1 MDEYLYWQHMRQLHT
16 FALTLSEVQDQ
27 QEVCKRMGLPQ
38 CWGTYFVNEATLWG
52 LIKVEHQPCKKNHF
66 IVSPER
72 FKRFTQELESM
83 ELELACNDPRFIFF

>member
-1 MDEYLYWQHMRQLHT
+1 MDEIFYWEHLRRVHT
-16 FALTLSEVQDQ
+16 FAKLLAEVQEP
-27 QEVCKRMGLPQ
+27 QEVCTLMLLPKL
-38 CWGTYFVNEATLWG
+38 WGTYFINETILWG
-52 LIKVEHQPCKKNHF
+52 LIMVEHQPCKKNHF

>member
-16 FALTLSEVQDQ
+16 FALILSDVQDQ
-27 QEVCKRMGLPQ
+27 QGACKRMGLPQ

-52 LIKVEHQPCKKNHF
+52 LIKVEHQPFKRTRF

-72 FKRFTQELESM
+72 LTEFENELEST
-83 ELELACNDPRFIFF
+83 ELEFMLNDDCFCFL